1 MGQSAC
7 DQGGLDCRDGVVWVV
22 GVVRVVRV
30 VGLVRKVEV
39 VSFNFKIPCSA
50 SNFRHFHSGPYS
62 FWLRPFDH
70 LFGCELCDAWS
81 ILVEI

>member
-22 GVVRVVRV
+22 GVVRMVRV

-50 SNFRHFHSGPYS
+50 SNFRHFHSAPI
-62 FWLRPFDH
+62 H
-70 LFGCELCDAWS
+70 FGSGLLTIYLAVSCVMLGQ
-81 ILVEI
+81 